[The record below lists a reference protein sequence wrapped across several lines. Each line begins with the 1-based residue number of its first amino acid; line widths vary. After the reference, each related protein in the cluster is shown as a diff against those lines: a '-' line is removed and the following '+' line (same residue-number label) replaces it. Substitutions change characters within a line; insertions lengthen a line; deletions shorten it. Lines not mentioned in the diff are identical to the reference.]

1 VLDKYLVRQ
10 QQQQQLLQCEYLY
23 NVSICVSVFYSL
35 LTDVMLCD
43 MMWSVDKEAKDLRK
57 RKGVVGEGPRF
68 VSIWVG

>member
-1 VLDKYLVRQ
+1 M
-10 QQQQQLLQCEYLY
+10 
-23 NVSICVSVFYSL
+23 FYSL

-68 VSIWVG
+68 VSIWVKVNDSERKVY